1 MGLKKAGR
9 INYIR
14 RTLQWIILILL
25 VYMLVRPLFDKNYL
39 ADFEAYCPFG
49 GIQALMSY
57 LYSGSLACSM
67 TTVQIG
73 LGLALF
79 IAVILFAK
87 LFCSNICPVGTI
99 TEWFG
104 SLGRKVKVHITVKGL
119 ADRILR
125 IFKYALLFITVYF
138 SVTSSEL
145 FCKSFDPYFALVSGF
160 GSDVVIRYAIP
171 ALLLV
176 VAGSFFIRQFW
187 CKYICPL
194 GAVTNIAVYA
204 LPAAALVLLW
214 VILNVIFGGAIHWIW
229 LLGGICLTGF
239 LLEAVTLRFLVFP
252 PLRIVR
258 DAEKCTR
265 CKICNKNCPMGIS
278 ISEAEKVQ
286 HIDCHLCTDCIA
298 KCPVQGALSI
308 NKKWPRWIPAVMTV
322 LMIAAALV
330 ISNRFEIPTINEKW
344 GSEEQ
349 MKSASAFEMEG
360 LESIKCFG
368 SSRAFANQ
376 MKEVPGVLGVSAFVR
391 HHRVKV
397 FYDKSV
403 ISEEGIKEA
412 IFSPVSEF
420 FLLPSIGQRSVGSF
434 SVGINH
440 CFDPNDQY
448 YLTELLRQQDGILAL
463 QTHFGEPVKATVY
476 YDDKVTDER
485 KIIKAIQQKELVIG
499 EGKDKVVQRLNF
511 EPVIMKGI
519 KPDTLPVSAFL
530 RLFYEETDVTFN
542 FFEKYKAGQIG
553 QWEAAFDQATDP
565 ASQEWIPYLI
575 SHASND
581 SGIVRF
587 SILFTDDGPVLRI
600 GYVKSLTTPEKISKL
615 LNAPELLV
623 YYPDGK
629 TEKVQNPFR
638 I

>member
-1 MGLKKAGR
+1 MRLKKAGR

-49 GIQALMSY
+49 GMQALMSY

-79 IAVILFAK
+79 VAVILFAK
-87 LFCSNICPVGTI
+87 LFCSNICPIGTI

-104 SLGRKVKVHITVKGL
+104 SLGRKLRVHITLGGFLDKM
-119 ADRILR
+119 LR
-125 IFKYALLFITVYF
+125 IVKYALLFITIYF

-160 GSDVVIRYAIP
+160 SSDVVIGYAVP

-176 VAGSFFIRQFW
+176 IAGSFFIRQFW

-214 VILNVIFGGAIHWIW
+214 VILNAIFGGAIHWIW

-239 LLEAVTLRFLVFP
+239 LFEATTLCFLVFP

-265 CKICNKNCPMGIS
+265 CKICDKNCPMGIP
-278 ISEAEKVQ
+278 ISDAEKVQ

-308 NKKWPRWIPAVMTV
+308 NKKWPRWIPAVVTV
-322 LMIAAALV
+322 LLIAVALV
-330 ISNRFEIPTINEKW
+330 ISNRFEIPTINERW
-344 GSEEQ
+344 GSEKQ
-349 MKSASAFEMEG
+349 MKSASVFEMEG

-403 ISEEGIKEA
+403 VSEEGIKEA
-412 IFSPVSEF
+412 IFSPISEF
-420 FLLPSIGQRSVGSF
+420 FLLPSIGQRSVSSY

-448 YLTELLRQQDGILAL
+448 YLTELLKQQEGVLAL
-463 QTHFGEPVKATVY
+463 QTHFGEPVEATVY
-476 YDDKVTDER
+476 YDNKVTDEH
-485 KIIKAIQQKELVIG
+485 KIVKAIQQKELVIG
-499 EGKDKVVQRLNF
+499 EGKDKVTKRLNF
-511 EPVIMKGI
+511 EPVISKGR
-519 KPDTLPVSAFL
+519 KPDTLSVSAFL

-542 FFEKYKAGQIG
+542 FFEKYNAGQIG
-553 QWEAAFDQATDP
+553 QWEVAFDQATDP
-565 ASQEWIPYLI
+565 MSQEWIPYLI

-581 SGIVRF
+581 DGIVRF
-587 SILFTDDGPVLRI
+587 SILFKDEGPLLRI
-600 GYVKSLTTPEKISKL
+600 GYVKSMTSPEKISKL
-615 LNAPELLV
+615 LNEPELQV
-623 YYPDGK
+623 HFPDGK